1 VRAAAIVA
9 CFALLLYLPALSF
22 PLVWDDPM
30 LLEHVHERIEAGGIG
45 ALLSSE
51 FLLGSGSPHTGY
63 FRPVVLLSLAADGRL
78 GDGKAWVFHLTNLL
92 LHASASGL
100 VVLLLRRILRDGPS
114 AVLGGLLFAAHP
126 VHVETVAFVSGRT
139 DLWASVFVLLATLLW
154 LRERASDGDAGSGI
168 APAGV
173 GLFLALGTLSKESA
187 VMAVP
192 AWLAWDA
199 VESAGSSGRPASWA
213 RRNARWLTASLVAVA
228 VVAALRWAVLGRW
241 LGGEALPPPVPGVP
255 EPSAVAL
262 LLPRLITYAKLLAVP
277 WPLSAFYTPS
287 DLALGPGLLLGA
299 ILALALFAGAWLAG
313 GRRTG
318 AVAPSWT
325 LLFLVPVLGVAPL
338 SGGAAA
344 ERFLYLPSIGACL
357 AAAAFWGRLHRRSKQ
372 VAIAAA
378 VTVIASL
385 AGATVVRSQVW
396 KSEVALYADMTR
408 TSPRA
413 FVAHFNLGN
422 ELAKL
427 GRLEEAE
434 LSLKRAVAIA
444 PGRADAW
451 NNLGSVRLR
460 LGKDAEAG
468 KAYEEAVR
476 LKPDFAVA
484 LRNLAG
490 TLAKAGRWTE
500 YLAAMEKLESPMPGD
515 APLLIRAGMASA
527 DTGGVLEAE
536 RAFRLA
542 IRAAPA
548 EAKAYGYLGFVYL
561 SQDRTAEALPLL
573 ERAAAIDPGDA
584 PARFNLGI
592 ARLAA
597 GDRAGAAAERDS
609 LRALDPRLAA
619 ELDARM
625 RSRVGEGAGRR

>member
-1 VRAAAIVA
+1 MRAAAIVA

-30 LLEHVHERIEAGGIG
+30 LLEHVHARLEAGGIG

-78 GDGKAWVFHLTNLL
+78 GDGKAWAFHLTNLL
-92 LHASASGL
+92 LHAAASGL
-100 VVLLLRRILRDGPS
+100 VVLLLRRVLQDGPS
-114 AVLGGLLFAAHP
+114 AMLGGLLFAAHP
-126 VHVETVAFVSGRT
+126 VHVESVAFVSGRT
-139 DLWASVFVLLATLLW
+139 DLWAGVFVLLGTLLW
-154 LRERASDGDAGSGI
+154 LRERALDGDAGSGI

-173 GLFLALGTLSKESA
+173 GLLLALGALSKEPA

-192 AWLAWDA
+192 AWLAWDGVA
-199 VESAGSSGRPASWA
+199 SAGSSGRPASWA
-213 RRNARWLTASLVAVA
+213 RRNARWLTASLAAVA
-228 VVAALRWAVLGRW
+228 VVAALRWAALGRL
-241 LGGEALPPPVPGVP
+241 LGGEALPPPVPGVQ
-255 EPSAVAL
+255 EPSAAAL
-262 LLPRLITYAKLLAVP
+262 LLPRLITYVKLLAVP

-299 ILALALFAGAWLAG
+299 ILALVLFAGAWIAG

-318 AVAPSWT
+318 AVASSWT
-325 LLFLVPVLGVAPL
+325 LLFLVPVLGIATL
-338 SGGAAA
+338 SGGVVA
-344 ERFLYLPSIGACL
+344 ERFLYLPSLGACL
-357 AAAAFWGRLHRRSKQ
+357 AAAALWGRLHRRSKP
-372 VAIAAA
+372 VAMAVAVAMIAL
-378 VTVIASL
+378 L
-385 AGATVVRSQVW
+385 AGATVLRSQVW
-396 KSEVALYADMTR
+396 RSEVSLYADMTR

-434 LSLKRAVAIA
+434 ASLERAVAIA

-476 LKPDFAVA
+476 LKPDFVVA
-484 LRNLAG
+484 LRNLAQ
-490 TLAKAGRWTE
+490 TLAKADRWTDF
-500 YLAAMEKLESPMPGD
+500 LAAMEKIENPVPGD
-515 APLLIRAGMASA
+515 APLLIRAGMVLA
-527 DTGGVLEAE
+527 DGGRLPEAE

-542 IRAAPA
+542 IRAAPDQG
-548 EAKAYGYLGFVYL
+548 KAYGYLGFVYV
-561 SQDRTAEALPLL
+561 SQNRTSEALPLL

-584 PARFNLGI
+584 PARFNLGA

-597 GDRAGAAAERDS
+597 GDRAGAAAERDA

-619 ELDARM
+619 ELDSRM
-625 RSRVGEGAGRR
+625 RSQVGEGAGIR